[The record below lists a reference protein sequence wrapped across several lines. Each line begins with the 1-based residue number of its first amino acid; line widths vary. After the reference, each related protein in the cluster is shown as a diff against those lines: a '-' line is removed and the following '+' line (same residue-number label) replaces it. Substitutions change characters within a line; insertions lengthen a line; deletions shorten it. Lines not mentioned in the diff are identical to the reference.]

1 MNQISSTNQI
11 ELTLTYEWEPV
22 LLDQDKQYTWPNNIT
37 KFMRDKYNFSAI
49 YRWVVEKESNIQSI
63 YIGEA
68 SLLPRRIYQY
78 LNPGK
83 SQQTNNYIN
92 HLFGGFIH
100 EQGYNIKL
108 EKLKIFSCEL
118 GDKKITE
125 NDLDDKNMRVLV
137 EHLLLVYYE
146 NKGFDILNK

>member
-1 MNQISSTNQI
+1 MDVN
-11 ELTLTYEWEPV
+11 LTLTYEWEPI
-22 LLDQDKQYTWPNNIT
+22 LLDQGKQYTWPNKIT

-49 YRWVVEKESNIQSI
+49 YRWVVAKEDNIQAI

-68 SLLPRRIYQY
+68 SLLQRRIYQY
-78 LNPGK
+78 LKPGK

-125 NDLDDKNMRVLV
+125 NDLDDKNIRVLV
-137 EHLLLVYYE
+137 EHLLLVYHE
-146 NKGFDILNK
+146 NKGFNILNK

>member
-49 YRWVVEKESNIQSI
+49 YRWVVENTLSI

-68 SLLPRRIYQY
+68 SLLQRRIYHY
-78 LNPGK
+78 TKPGK
-83 SQQTNNYIN
+83 SQQTNIRMNQRFN
-92 HLFGGFIH
+92 KLCT
-100 EQGYNIKL
+100 QGYTIKL
-108 EKLKIFSCEL
+108 EKLKIFYCVL
-118 GDKKITE
+118 GAKKITE
-125 NDLDDKNMRVLV
+125 NDLDDKNIRVLV

-146 NKGFDILNK
+146 NKGFDIMNK

>member
-49 YRWVVEKESNIQSI
+49 YRWVVENTLSI

-68 SLLPRRIYQY
+68 SLLQRRIYHY
-78 LNPGK
+78 TKPGK
-83 SQQTNNYIN
+83 SQQTNIRMNQRFN
-92 HLFGGFIH
+92 KLCT
-100 EQGYNIKL
+100 QGYTTKL
-108 EKLKIFSCEL
+108 EKLKIFYCVL
-118 GDKKITE
+118 GAKKITE
-125 NDLDDKNMRVLV
+125 NDLDDKNIRMLV

-146 NKGFDILNK
+146 NKGFDIMNK